1 MKIIPSDGQ
10 AVLIQC
16 IGLIGGNDDNDE
28 DVEIDPMLG
37 PSGLGAGK

>member
-16 IGLIGGNDDNDE
+16 IGLIGGNDENDE
-28 DVEIDPMLG
+28 DLEIDPTLSQ
-37 PSGLGAGK
+37 SGLDAGK